1 MKKILLILFTVLLSL
16 NASAQ
21 SLRRMWLTMPD
32 SIMPYLNASSRQ
44 EFVDFANMKVK
55 ADVKNLLNGNN
66 RMDTLT
72 NDYLHVTLNR
82 SATLEM
88 KLLPQQKGDTILCFV
103 KTFYGPSK
111 ESEVRFYDMFW
122 HLLPSQGK
130 LPTVTPADFISRPDT
145 MSIERFDNLKAMI
158 EPYLISAKLSQSDNS
173 IVLSLA
179 APLVGSEDKKD
190 INTIFMQKK
199 LNWENGSFK

>member
-1 MKKILLILFTVLLSL
+1 MKKIFLILFTVLLSL
-16 NASAQ
+16 NVSAQ

-44 EFVDFANMKVK
+44 EFVDFADMKVK

-66 RMDTLT
+66 KMDTLT
-72 NDYLHVTLNR
+72 NDYLHLTLNQ

-88 KLLPQQKGDTILCFV
+88 KLLPQQKGDTVLCFV

-111 ESEVRFYDMFW
+111 ESEIRFYNMSW
-122 HLLPSQGK
+122 RLLSSQGR
-130 LPTVTPADFISRPDT
+130 LPAVTPEDFVFRPDT
-145 MSIERFDNLKAMI
+145 MSMEQFDNLKAMI
-158 EPYLISAKLSQSDNS
+158 EPYLISAKLSPSDDS

-179 APLVGSEDKKD
+179 TPLVGSTERKT
-190 INTIFMQKK
+190 INAILMQKK
-199 LNWENGSFK
+199 LNWQNGRFK